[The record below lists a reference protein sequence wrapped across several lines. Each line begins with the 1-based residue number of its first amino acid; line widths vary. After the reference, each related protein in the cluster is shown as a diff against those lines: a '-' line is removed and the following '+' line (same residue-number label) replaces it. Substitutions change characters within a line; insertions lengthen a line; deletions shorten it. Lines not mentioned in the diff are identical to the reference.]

1 MSFQYPYALLVLI
14 AIPILIL
21 IYILKN
27 KYKEET
33 EPSTYIWEL
42 SEKFL
47 KRKNPLHK
55 FEHLLSLIVQIVT
68 ITGLAFSLAHPVF
81 TLKGQSDNIAFV
93 LDASASMKTK
103 DEKSD
108 KTYFDLAKDEIFEQ
122 AKQAAKGSSFS
133 LIYSSNEPRVVCQ
146 NIKDLDQLS
155 VFLDSLTVSSST
167 GSLTDSIGEVQKM
180 FSSGTANKCILAT
193 DKNIKAENAQNVT
206 VLSVGKAVENYAIID
221 CNYSYETKDGEDG
234 TTGNYLVI
242 TTRVISY
249 VSDVKLKLQFNYGAD
264 DNRKLIG
271 GQQYVYNVKAGAET
285 SLVTEVLNQ
294 NKLYDSL
301 PSFTA
306 RITNEDALMDDNVYI
321 IYDKTDNSTTSVRL
335 YSSNPFY
342 FKSAFNS
349 FTSSGIK
356 KIKLDVYEPSRYQPD
371 DTFSG
376 VYIFDN
382 FSPSVLPEKG
392 TFWFFG
398 SPTTVEGSGFIA
410 QNSTS
415 DSASSYNGVF
425 TNNTDSLLY
434 TQFTNECKVD
444 DSILIKKYIRY
455 SFTDDFTTILKDE
468 DPSRNAPLI
477 FGGKNSNG
485 NKEVVFAFDVHD
497 SNLPLKYNFLAL
509 LKNFLDYSNPDLIT
523 KFDYEIND
531 TLSMFVPDE
540 SKNFTVTTPSKNKE
554 YIDVNSDG
562 VASYDLEEAG
572 IYEFHLE
579 YEDSTLNK
587 DIKVFVSFPISES
600 NSSQKED
607 TDNLSLIITDNVEK
621 GDGIFDNILPI
632 VIVAAVFFIL
642 DWGLYVYEQY

>member
-68 ITGLAFSLAHPVF
+68 ITGLAFALAHPVF

-93 LDASASMKTK
+93 LDASASMDTK
-103 DEKSD
+103 DGD
-108 KTYFDLAKDEIFEQ
+108 KTYFDIAKDKIFEK

-167 GSLTDSIGEVQKM
+167 GSLADSIGEVQKM
-180 FSSGTANKCILAT
+180 YSAGTANKCILAT

-221 CNYSYETKDGEDG
+221 CDYTYVNKDGEDG
-234 TTGNYLVI
+234 VTGNYLVI

-249 VSDVKLKLQFNYGAD
+249 QSDVKLKLQFNYGAD
-264 DNRKLIG
+264 DDRKLIG
-271 GQQYVYNVKAGAET
+271 GQQYAYSVKAGAET
-285 SLVTEVLNQ
+285 SVVTEVLNQ

-306 RITNEDALMDDNVYI
+306 RITNEDALMNDNVFI
-321 IYDKTDNSTTSVRL
+321 IYDKSDNSTTSIRL

-349 FTSSGIK
+349 FTSSEKK
-356 KIKLDVYEPSRYQPD
+356 KIKLDVYEPSRYHAD

-382 FSPSVLPEKG
+382 FSPSALPEKG

-398 SPTTVEGSGFIA
+398 SPTTVEGSGFVA
-410 QNSTS
+410 QNSVV
-415 DSASSYNGVF
+415 DSASYYNGVF
-425 TNNTDSLLY
+425 ANNTDSLLY
-434 TQFTNECKVD
+434 NQFTNECKVD
-444 DSILIKKYIRY
+444 DTIMIKKYIRY
-455 SFTDDFTTILKDE
+455 SFTDDFTTVLKDE

-497 SNLPLKYNFLAL
+497 SNLPLKFNFLAL
-509 LKNFLDYSNPDLIT
+509 LQNFLDYSNPDLIT
-523 KFDYEIND
+523 KFDYEIDD

-579 YEDSTLNK
+579 YDDSTLNK
-587 DIKVFVSFPISES
+587 NIKVFVAFPTSES
-600 NSSQKED
+600 NSSYLED